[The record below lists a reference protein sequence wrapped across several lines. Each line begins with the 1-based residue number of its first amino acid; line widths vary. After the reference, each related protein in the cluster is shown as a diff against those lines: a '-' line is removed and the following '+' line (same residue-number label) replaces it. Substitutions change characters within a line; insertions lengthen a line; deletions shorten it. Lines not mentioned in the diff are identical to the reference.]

1 MYLGSYYNIF
11 LIYRMFKEKFSKE
24 YTNLYYYL
32 HLVFGAIL
40 AIPLIPLEYRLIL
53 LLTIILYQFGQL
65 SKNIRYFMFENRI
78 EKGNSMEH
86 TLNKLKDYFMGFIV
100 ILIIDLLYKNFD

>member
-1 MYLGSYYNIF
+1 
-11 LIYRMFKEKFSKE
+11 
-24 YTNLYYYL
+24 
-32 HLVFGAIL
+32 
-40 AIPLIPLEYRLIL
+40 
-53 LLTIILYQFGQL
+53 
-65 SKNIRYFMFENRI
+65 MFENRI